1 VYLNRELIR
10 SRKLDQAAV
19 EAAVAE
25 QMMEFE
31 GISLAVSS
39 TALMNG
45 RVADTDLNRLI
56 LNSHN
61 PRRSGDIFVVFAPH
75 WFINDFDGLVV
86 AATHG
91 SPWRYDTFVPVIFA
105 GAGVKPKRI
114 YREIHTVD
122 VASTLSAILGTN
134 RPSGARGEVLQEV
147 VR

>member
-1 VYLNRELIR
+1 VIRRRE
-10 SRKLDQAAV
+10 LDQAAI

-25 QMMEFE
+25 EMMKFE

-39 TALMNG
+39 TALMSG

-61 PRRSGDIFVVFAPH
+61 PKRSGDIFVVFEPH
-75 WFINDFDGLVV
+75 WFINDFDGLTV

-105 GAGVKPKRI
+105 GANLKPQHVYK
-114 YREIHTVD
+114 EIQTVD
-122 VASTLSAILGTN
+122 VASTLAGYMGTN
-134 RPSGARGEVLQEV
+134 LPSGARGEILQEV